1 MMDKQRGVLP
11 VMVGLALLAA
21 SLLAGCA
28 SLFGRE
34 LATVAGGDPAVGAR
48 AMQEYGCGACHK
60 IPGIAGADAMVGPPL
75 TDWAERHYIAG
86 MLPNTPDNMIR
97 WLQDPQGFRPGTAM
111 PNLGVTEEV
120 ARDMSAY
127 LYSLGRN

>member
-1 MMDKQRGVLP
+1 
-11 VMVGLALLAA
+11 MVGLALLAA

-28 SLFGRE
+28 VLFGQE
-34 LATVAGGDPAVGAR
+34 LATVAGGDPAAGAQALR
-48 AMQEYGCGACHK
+48 EYGCGACHK

-86 MLPNTPDNMIR
+86 MMPNTPDNMIR
-97 WLQDPQGFRPGTAM
+97 WLQAPQEFRPGTAM